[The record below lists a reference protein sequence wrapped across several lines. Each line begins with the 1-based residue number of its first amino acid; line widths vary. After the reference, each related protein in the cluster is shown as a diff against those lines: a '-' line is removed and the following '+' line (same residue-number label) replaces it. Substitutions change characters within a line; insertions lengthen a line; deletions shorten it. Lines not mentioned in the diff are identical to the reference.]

1 MPEVGDMAP
10 EINLPDQNGKPIV
23 LSKLRGK
30 TVALFFYPKAD
41 TPGCTVE
48 ACAFRD
54 LQKSFDGADSV
65 ILGISPDTDKAQL
78 KFAEKFDLPY
88 RLLADAQH
96 ETAEAYGVWIEK
108 SMYGKKYMGID
119 RTTFVIGPDGKSTH
133 IFRKVKV
140 ENHANEVLQAI
151 AAGEGQNV
159 PR

>member
-1 MPEVGDMAP
+1 MPEVGDIAP
-10 EINLPDQNGKPIV
+10 EITLPDQNGKPVV
-23 LSKLRGK
+23 LSELRGK

-54 LQKSFDGADSV
+54 AQKSFDGADIV

-96 ETAEAYGVWIEK
+96 TAAEAYGVWVEK
-108 SMYGKKYMGID
+108 SMYGRKYMGVD
-119 RTTFVIGPDGKSTH
+119 RTTFVIGPDGKLTH

-140 ENHANEVLQAI
+140 DDHANEVLQAI
-151 AAGEGQNV
+151 QS
-159 PR
+159 

>member
-1 MPEVGDMAP
+1 MLEAGDMAP
-10 EINLPDQNGKPIV
+10 EINLPDQNGKPVV
-23 LSKLRGK
+23 LSELRGK

-54 LQKSFDGADSV
+54 AQKSFDAAETV

-96 ETAEAYGVWIEK
+96 ETAESYGVWIEK
-108 SMYGKKYMGID
+108 SMYGKKYMGVE
-119 RTTFVIGPDGKSTH
+119 RTTFLIGPDGKITH

-140 ENHANEVLQAI
+140 DDHANEVLQAI
-151 AAGEGQNV
+151 NL
-159 PR
+159 